1 MNIFTISRASGCQ
14 IFFQN
19 FILFHCLLVCI
30 IFNENSRTTTGFL
43 FCFVSYFVF
52 RDDWLKTLNASSPQK
67 EDKSYRCMVM
77 AHVER
82 ELKPIRTL
90 REECWNLSEN
100 SWEEAGVQRMK
111 AAKVWQRWPPRNL
124 ESHEKG
130 MWGYFFIPLTP
141 ATNRWLLE
149 LLESPSAIVSLG
161 NPVGGN
167 LGTSWGQSTG
177 KQICAGVF
185 TLTPDPNRGNRY
197 QSGCAS
203 IVDNYPA
210 QGISAL
216 ELLHHQIAHKHTPKS
231 GLILAATE
239 DQ

>member
-111 AAKVWQRWPPRNL
+111 AAKVWQRLTPKELGVPW
-124 ESHEKG
+124 KG
-130 MWGYFFIPLTP
+130 HVGVFLYSPHPCNKPLT
-141 ATNRWLLE
+141 AG
-149 LLESPSAIVSLG
+149 IVGEPLCHCQSG
-161 NPVGGN
+161 QPCWWQFRNF
-167 LGTSWGQSTG
+167 LGTEHWEANLCRCIHTHPRS
-177 KQICAGVF
+177 KQ
-185 TLTPDPNRGNRY
+185 R
-197 QSGCAS
+197 
-203 IVDNYPA
+203 
-210 QGISAL
+210 
-216 ELLHHQIAHKHTPKS
+216 
-231 GLILAATE
+231 
-239 DQ
+239 